1 VVLQSNVRVRRKG
14 LPSARETRANEA
26 PRDLLDLRAARYA
39 QAANQP
45 PAIERTVVTF
55 RRHNSRYGVTL
66 EELREIRPL
75 SRWCKLPGTS
85 HVVPGV
91 VYYRGELL
99 TLMDLAA
106 LSTGASDSTEASWM
120 LVLEQ
125 SGERI
130 GLMADDVTDVLAL
143 ETGAIQ
149 ALPLTMGPAADTFV
163 GMSSDGVLIVDTARL
178 MSASLQSS
186 G

>member
-1 VVLQSNVRVRRKG
+1 VVLQSKAHKQRRG
-14 LPSARETRANEA
+14 PLAARETRADEA
-26 PRDLLDLRAARYA
+26 PRGLLDVRAARYA
-39 QAANQP
+39 RAESDP

-55 RRHNSRYGVTL
+55 CRQASRYGVTL
-66 EELREIRPL
+66 EELCEIRAL
-75 SRWCKLPGTS
+75 SQWCRLPGTS
-85 HVVPGV
+85 SVVPGV

-106 LSTGASDSTEASWM
+106 LSAGASDGAGASWM
-120 LVLEQ
+120 LVIEQ
-125 SGERI
+125 AGERI

-143 ETGAIQ
+143 ETGCIQ
-149 ALPLTMGPAADTFV
+149 ALPLTMGRAADTFL

-178 MSASLQSS
+178 MSVSLQGS